1 MCLTDTYSRVQVRE
15 NLSDTFPIRN
25 GLKYRHA
32 LSPLLSNF
40 ALEYA
45 IRRSQVI
52 QGGLKFND
60 IPQLFVDADDVNV
73 LGGGV
78 FTIK

>member
-1 MCLTDTYSRVQVRE
+1 
-15 NLSDTFPIRN
+15 
-25 GLKYRHA
+25 
-32 LSPLLSNF
+32 LLSNF